1 MIQLKKEREH
11 GWFVLISHLCEVGQS
26 RQGTGGTGSNPTRGH
41 HIIQGAAVTAEAG
54 VVAIVE
60 AILGE

>member
-1 MIQLKKEREH
+1 MIENILAVRSIIPLLGPDDIQ
-11 GWFVLISHLCEVGQS
+11 GQS
-26 RQGTGGTGSNPTRGH
+26 RRGTGGTGNTPTRGH